1 VTLRVLVVDDQAIAR
16 AGIATMLDAED
27 DLTVVGQSRD
37 GEDAVRDALAL
48 RPDVVVMDIRMPR
61 LDGIAAT
68 RRIVTEP
75 STAVVLI
82 TTFDDDEHLFDGI
95 AAGASGFLLK
105 DSGPDLMAAAV
116 RSAARGDSLIDPA
129 MTRALIEQTV
139 ATEAART
146 SGDSAAHRPVQAPV
160 PASAQSPAPASAQ
173 SPVPASAQSPAPAPA
188 LAGTAASRPAPPL
201 LRAALDGLS
210 DRELDVLDG
219 VARGLSNVDIAQ
231 ELYLS
236 IATVKTH
243 ISNLLA
249 KTGTRTRVQAAVF
262 AYESGF
268 ARAGRDAGATGGT
281 AR

>member
-1 VTLRVLVVDDQAIAR
+1 MTLRVLVVDDQAIAR

-139 ATEAART
+139 ATEAARQ
-146 SGDSAAHRPVQAPV
+146 SAGSPGGVPVQASASV
-160 PASAQSPAPASAQ
+160 QASA
-173 SPVPASAQSPAPAPA
+173 
-188 LAGTAASRPAPPL
+188 LAEAAASRPAALPVNRQPP
-201 LRAALDGLS
+201 RNVPSSAL
-210 DRELDVLDG
+210 
-219 VARGLSNVDIAQ
+219 
-231 ELYLS
+231 
-236 IATVKTH
+236 
-243 ISNLLA
+243 
-249 KTGTRTRVQAAVF
+249 
-262 AYESGF
+262 
-268 ARAGRDAGATGGT
+268 
-281 AR
+281 

>member
-27 DLTVVGQSRD
+27 DLVVVGQSRD

-68 RRIVTEP
+68 RRIVAELP
-75 STAVVLI
+75 GAVVLI

-129 MTRALIEQTV
+129 MTRALIEQKT
-139 ATEAART
+139 
-146 SGDSAAHRPVQAPV
+146 
-160 PASAQSPAPASAQ
+160 APARPDGAGH
-173 SPVPASAQSPAPAPA
+173 A
-188 LAGTAASRPAPPL
+188 LHPRQIAL
-201 LRAALDGLS
+201 LAELS
-210 DRELDVLDG
+210 ERERVVLDA
-219 VARGLSNVDIAQ
+219 VARGLSNGDIAA
-231 ELYLS
+231 ELWIS
-236 IATVKTH
+236 VPTVKSH
-243 ISNLLA
+243 ISSVLA

-268 ARAGRDAGATGGT
+268 MKPGA
-281 AR
+281 